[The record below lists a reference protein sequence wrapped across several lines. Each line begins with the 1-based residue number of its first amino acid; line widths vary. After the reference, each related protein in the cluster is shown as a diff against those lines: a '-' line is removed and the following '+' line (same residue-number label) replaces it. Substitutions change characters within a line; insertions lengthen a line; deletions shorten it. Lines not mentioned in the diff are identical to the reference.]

1 NFPSMGDNNTHFDN
15 IPFGVHTMH
24 VTDFFG
30 CETSRIFQLD
40 PPEIV
45 IPDHFTPNGDGVSDN
60 WIVPGLAEVYP
71 ASVVSIYDRYGKM
84 LAQFFGAETSG
95 WDGTYNGKALPS
107 TDYWYQ
113 IDIEEIN
120 RQYVGHFTLIRR

>member
-1 NFPSMGDNNTHFDN
+1 MTHFDN
-15 IPFGVHTMH
+15 IPFGTHTMH
-24 VTDFFG
+24 VKDFYN
-30 CETSRIFQLD
+30 CETSKIFHLD
-40 PPEIV
+40 PPEII
-45 IPDHFTPNGDGVSDN
+45 IPEYFTPNSDGTNDR

-71 ASVVSIYDRYGKM
+71 AAVVTIFDRYGKT
-84 LAQFFGAETSG
+84 LAQFFGAEAGG
-95 WDGTYNGKALPS
+95 WDGTYNGNKMPS